1 MYRMQLPP
9 LHQAILKVFIFLPQ
23 SLDQKKKA
31 RISCFWDVVHW
42 LLVTAEQIQISPTT
56 ILTPTH

>member
-23 SLDQKKKA
+23 SLDQKKKPMY
-31 RISCFWDVVHW
+31 
-42 LLVTAEQIQISPTT
+42 LLLFLFCCPQALSNS
-56 ILTPTH
+56 

>member
-31 RISCFWDVVHW
+31 CISCVWDVVHW